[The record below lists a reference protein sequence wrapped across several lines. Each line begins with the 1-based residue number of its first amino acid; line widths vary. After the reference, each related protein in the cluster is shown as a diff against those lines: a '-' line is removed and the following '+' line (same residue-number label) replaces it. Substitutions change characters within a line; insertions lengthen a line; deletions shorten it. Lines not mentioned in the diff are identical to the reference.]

1 MENYKGEPNI
11 KPNIFLFLVM
21 SIHNILESFGL
32 LAVAEKMGS
41 FSVWTCWPQ
50 WWVPDSHT
58 FVVLTLKT
66 LLGEPQESSE
76 DWPWPYA
83 GLSHFFV
90 RQEGQRLI
98 ICFPHEAKMSPPS
111 LLPQDFYLSLALYR
125 ENNYSVPLLGILLFS
140 NLHLP
145 SL

>member
-50 WWVPDSHT
+50 W
-58 FVVLTLKT
+58 
-66 LLGEPQESSE
+66 
-76 DWPWPYA
+76 
-83 GLSHFFV
+83 
-90 RQEGQRLI
+90 
-98 ICFPHEAKMSPPS
+98 
-111 LLPQDFYLSLALYR
+111 
-125 ENNYSVPLLGILLFS
+125 
-140 NLHLP
+140 
-145 SL
+145 